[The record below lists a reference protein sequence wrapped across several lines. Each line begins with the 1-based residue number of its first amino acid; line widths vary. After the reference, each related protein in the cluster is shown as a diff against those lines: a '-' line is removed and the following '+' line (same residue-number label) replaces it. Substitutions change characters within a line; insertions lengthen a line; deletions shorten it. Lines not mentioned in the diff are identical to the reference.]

1 MKVDLKDTTFII
13 PVKIESHDRMRNVIT
28 ILCFLLDNFDTKVI
42 LKEVDTQ
49 SVFKSEVL
57 PQIEGY
63 VEDSIQNLTHVFE
76 QSDDPVFYR
85 MRYLNEMLAMCD
97 TKVVANYDCDV
108 LLPTSSYLMSQEMV
122 LNGCDLVYPYGQGEW
137 QKQIFADDEMV
148 SDFLSNDCDFKILE
162 TNMNLYDAQFG
173 HVQFFDRDS
182 YMKGGMENENFRG
195 SSPEDKERYY
205 RF

>member
-63 VEDSIQNLTHVFE
+63 VEDSIKNLTHVFE
-76 QSDDPVFYR
+76 KSDDPVFYR

-108 LLPTSSYLMSQEMV
+108 LLPTSSYLMSQEMI
-122 LNGCDLVYPYGQGEW
+122 LNGCDLVYSYSQGE
-137 QKQIFADDEMV
+137 
-148 SDFLSNDCDFKILE
+148 
-162 TNMNLYDAQFG
+162 
-173 HVQFFDRDS
+173 
-182 YMKGGMENENFRG
+182 
-195 SSPEDKERYY
+195 
-205 RF
+205 